1 MTKGDFRFP
10 FLDLSQ
16 MLAGYNVPGVD
27 FDSIIETQ
35 RRNIDAFAAANQSA
49 GEVMKT
55 MGRRQVELFRE
66 AMEQWQSVAG
76 DIARQ
81 SDPGERSRKQAEFA
95 QKSFETAVTA
105 MKEFA
110 DLTASAQREA
120 FETVSKRVHESIDEM
135 RGQFE
140 KPTRK

>member
-1 MTKGDFRFP
+1 MTKGDFKFP

-35 RRNIDAFAAANQSA
+35 RRNIEAFAAANQSA
-49 GEVMKT
+49 GEAMKT
-55 MGRRQVELFRE
+55 MGRRQVEIFRE
-66 AMEQWQSVAG
+66 TMEQWQAVAG
-76 DIARQ
+76 TMAGQ
-81 SDPGERSRKQAEFA
+81 GDPAERSRKQAELA

-120 FETVSKRVHESIDEM
+120 FETVSKRVQESIDEM
-135 RGQFE
+135 RDQFE
-140 KPTRK
+140 KPPRK

>member
-10 FLDLSQ
+10 FLDLGQ

-49 GEVMKT
+49 GEAMKT

-66 AMEQWQSVAG
+66 AMEQWQSMAG
-76 DIARQ
+76 DISSQ
-81 SDPGERSRKQAEFA
+81 SDPGERTRKQAEFA

>member
-1 MTKGDFRFP
+1 MTKDDFRFP

-49 GEVMKT
+49 SEAMKT

-66 AMEQWQSVAG
+66 AMEQCQTAAG
-76 DIARQ
+76 EMARQ
-81 SDPGERSRKQAEFA
+81 GDAAERTRSQAEFA

-105 MKEFA
+105 IKEFA
-110 DLTASAQREA
+110 DLTAAAQREA
-120 FETVSKRVHESIDEM
+120 FEAVSKRVHESMEEM
-135 RGQFE
+135 RSQFD
-140 KPTRK
+140 KPGRK

>member
-1 MTKGDFRFP
+1 MTKGDFKFP

-16 MLAGYNVPGVD
+16 MLAGYNVPGID
-27 FDSIIETQ
+27 FDSIIEMQ
-35 RRNIDAFAAANQSA
+35 RRNIEAFAAANQSA
-49 GEVMKT
+49 GEAMKT
-55 MGRRQVELFRE
+55 MGRRQVEIFRE
-66 AMEQWQSVAG
+66 TMEQWQAVAG
-76 DIARQ
+76 DMAGQ
-81 SDPGERSRKQAEFA
+81 GDPADRSRKQAAFA

-140 KPTRK
+140 KPARK